1 MPAEKKQFASRVL
14 TPIERFSEMLF
25 GVIMVLTFTCSISVA
40 EAGREDIRTM
50 LFSALGCNLAWGL
63 IDAVL
68 YLTNTLAER
77 GRGLVVLRRVH
88 STADAS
94 EGRSLIAEAMPPLI
108 ASVLTDGEL
117 ESLRERIIGQCV
129 PPARIPVKSEDFRG
143 ACGVFLLVFFS
154 TFPIVIPFLFMR
166 DVGLALRASNGIA
179 IVILYMLGSRLAH
192 HMGGRPWLMG
202 SAMVFLGA
210 ALVALAIALGG

>member
-1 MPAEKKQFASRVL
+1 MSAKKEQPATRFL
-14 TPIERFSEMLF
+14 TPIERFSEILF

-50 LFSALGCNLAWGL
+50 LFGALGCNLAWGL

-68 YLTNTLAER
+68 YLANTLAER

-88 STADAS
+88 NTADAR
-94 EGRSLIAEAMPPLI
+94 EGRALIAGALPPLV
-108 ASVLTDGEL
+108 ASVLAADEL
-117 ESLRERIIGQCV
+117 ESIRERIIRQCV
-129 PPARIPVKSEDFRG
+129 PPARIPLKGEDLRG

-154 TFPIVIPFLFMR
+154 TLPVAVPFLFMR

-179 IVILYMLGSRLAH
+179 IVILFVLGSRLAH
-192 HMGGRPWLMG
+192 YMGGRPWLMG
-202 SAMVFLGA
+202 FSMVLLGA

>member
-1 MPAEKKQFASRVL
+1 MSDTGDAPTRRVL
-14 TPIERFSEMLF
+14 TPIERCSEILF

-50 LFSALGCNLAWGL
+50 LLGALGCNLAWGL

-88 STADAS
+88 NTADAR
-94 EGRSLIAEAMPPLI
+94 EGRALIAEALPPLI

-117 ESLRERIIGQCV
+117 ESVRERIIGQCV
-129 PPARIPVKSEDFRG
+129 PPTRIPVRREDLIG
-143 ACGVFLLVFFS
+143 ACGVFLWVFFC
-154 TFPIVIPFLFMR
+154 TFPIVVPFIFMR
-166 DVGLALRASNGIA
+166 DVGLALRLSNGVA
-179 IVILYMLGSRLAH
+179 IVMLYVIGSRLGH
-192 HMGGRPWLMG
+192 YMGVRPWLLG
-202 SAMVFLGA
+202 TSMVFLGA
-210 ALVALAIALGG
+210 VLVALAIALGG